1 MIICFKFNQLG
12 YKSNECPNPKTIE
25 AKPLNS
31 MKEEKVEK
39 TEIPK
44 PKARVY
50 MMTAEEDKVV
60 HDVVTGT
67 ILVNSIPARVLY
79 DSGASVSFVS
89 YGFSKTLT
97 TPLNKLLFPL
107 EVEIANDK
115 VVVVSNVFRNVE
127 IEIDDSNFKI
137 DLILIMLGVF
147 DIVIGMDWLEKHD
160 ANILCS
166 QNLVRVI
173 NPQGREIIM
182 YGDRRKG
189 DFKLCSVMKARRYLS
204 RGCHAF
210 MAHVID
216 TSFEKN
222 GVEHVSIVNKFLDVF
237 PEDLSGIPPERQVKF

>member
-1 MIICFKFNQLG
+1 MIICFNCNQLG
-12 YKSNECPNPKTIE
+12 YKSNECPNPKTIK

-67 ILVNSIPARVLY
+67 ILVSFIPARVLY

-89 YGFSKTLT
+89 YGFIKTLT
-97 TPLNKLLFPL
+97 TPLNKLPLPL
-107 EVEIANDK
+107 EVEIADDK
-115 VVVVSNVFRNVE
+115 VIVVSNVFRNVE
-127 IEIDDSNFKI
+127 IEIDDNNFKI
-137 DLILIMLGVF
+137 NLILIMLGV
-147 DIVIGMDWLEKHD
+147 
-160 ANILCS
+160 
-166 QNLVRVI
+166 I
-173 NPQGREIIM
+173 NPQGKEIII

-189 DFKLCSVMKARRYLS
+189 DFKLCFVMNARRYLS
-204 RGCHAF
+204 RGCHAS

-216 TSFEKN
+216 TSFEKK
-222 GVEHVSIVNKFLDVF
+222 GVEDVPIVNEFLDVF
-237 PEDLSGIPPERQVKF
+237 PEDLPGIPPERQVKFRIDLVSGATPIVLIPT